1 MISHRGEEGFSSC
14 SAHPCHHAVV
24 TTPPEELGASVCF
37 AGFCCL
43 HSKAQKLDLRILI
56 SRLLHVR
63 CCYSLMTRD
72 HPFDGL
78 VGRLQGLGLPP
89 PCYPSYGAPTLTPVG
104 LTPTECASLRWTHRL
119 VQRSL
124 ALQPAHSQLPP
135 SCGSLHRRL
144 QPFRCLHSCSGCF
157 RLEHLAGWD
166 LHPLGKRRLSTAHA
180 KTGRSR
186 QQRRPRESSH
196 SRAFTL
202 SLQFSAGRRACYFAT
217 CAPSM

>member
-104 LTPTECASLRWTHRL
+104 LTPTEWASLPLDAQACSAFTCVTACTL
-119 VQRSL
+119 V
-124 ALQPAHSQLPP
+124 LPP
-135 SCGSLHRRL
+135 YFVARIPKASTVSLPPQLLRLLPAGASRRVGL
-144 QPFRCLHSCSGCF
+144 APTGKAPPFHG
-157 RLEHLAGWD
+157 A
-166 LHPLGKRRLSTAHA
+166 
-180 KTGRSR
+180 R
-186 QQRRPRESSH
+186 Q
-196 SRAFTL
+196 
-202 SLQFSAGRRACYFAT
+202 
-217 CAPSM
+217 